1 MRKDEKLTRNLAED
15 AVGQEQMMIAF
26 AAIESGGEI
35 SSDREDQESIMKI
48 IEQAAEGGMLNA
60 QIWLGNH
67 YLNLAEADS
76 KNLYCALTW
85 FDKAAKQGSQEADE
99 QRRQCR
105 LLILT
110 VNYNCASDD
119 LNSGDPKRAR
129 RGFQTML
136 KLSESG
142 WKPAI
147 LTLARFYAYPDESH
161 GTVTVRDVEKAK
173 SYLNGWIR
181 NDAVFGDLARVML
194 EILEAE
200 EAENTDTDGDTLPEE
215 EKVQQ
220 ND

>member
-1 MRKDEKLTRNLAED
+1 MMKDDKFNGNLTED
-15 AVGQEQMMIAF
+15 SIGQEQLMVAF

-35 SSDREDQESIMKI
+35 SSDREDRESIMKI

-60 QIWLGNH
+60 QMWLGNH
-67 YLNLAEADS
+67 YLNLVEAD
-76 KNLYCALTW
+76 KMNLFNAFDW

-99 QRRQCR
+99 QRRLCR

-110 VNYNCASDD
+110 VNYNWASDD
-119 LNSGDPKRAR
+119 LNSGDPKKAR
-129 RGFQTML
+129 RGFQTMV

-142 WKPAI
+142 CKPAI
-147 LTLARFYAYPDESH
+147 LTLARFYAYPDESS

-194 EILEAE
+194 EMLEAE
-200 EAENTDTDGDTLPEE
+200 EAENTDADGDTTLCPAAEI
-215 EKVQQ
+215 VL
-220 ND
+220 